1 MKKIITGLKVFGGL
15 YVFVTVALW
24 FFIGISLLP
33 DKCRK
38 GYSCIQADVELF
50 EEAVER
56 FKKWI

>member
-1 MKKIITGLKVFGGL
+1 MTKIIKGLKVFGGL

-38 GYSCIQADVELF
+38 RYSCIQADVELF

>member
-1 MKKIITGLKVFGGL
+1 MKKIIKGLKVFRVL

-24 FFIGISLLP
+24 FFIGISLLL
-33 DKCRK
+33 DKYRK

>member
-1 MKKIITGLKVFGGL
+1 MKKIIKGLKVFGGL

-33 DKCRK
+33 DKYRK